1 MVTMVNVEAVPHP
14 FSLSLEGDVVCLR
27 FQSFG
32 SKATGL
38 VRGFCGFRDAEID
51 TTRPKG
57 RKPLRC
63 LRRREALDPWR
74 LGFFVSRKKTLVQ
87 TLISFYSFLACGACS
102 YVYSFLSSKSILDIF
117 TIPKFFYLIN
127 SRKIK
132 N

>member
-1 MVTMVNVEAVPHP
+1 MVSVEAVPHP

-63 LRRREALDPWR
+63 LRRREALDPQR

-87 TLISFYSFLACGACS
+87 TLISFYSFLVCGACS
-102 YVYSFLSSKSILDIF
+102 YILYSFLSSKSMENLNIF